1 MYVCWVQLVK
11 FFTVREELRTP
22 LPLEPPH
29 TEPRCLALLSLF
41 LRLLG
46 VSRAEFS
53 SELPLNHLPSAAVVT
68 GMVLM
73 LSSWF
78 QA

>member
-1 MYVCWVQLVK
+1 M
-11 FFTVREELRTP
+11 P
-22 LPLEPPH
+22 G
-29 TEPRCLALLSLF
+29 LALLSLF

-73 LSSWF
+73 FSSWF